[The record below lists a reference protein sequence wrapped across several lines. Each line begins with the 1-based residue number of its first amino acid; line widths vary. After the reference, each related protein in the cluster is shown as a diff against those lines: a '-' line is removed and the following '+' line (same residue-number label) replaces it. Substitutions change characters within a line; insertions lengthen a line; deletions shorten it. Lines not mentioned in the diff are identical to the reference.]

1 MGLFSSIFRKRERV
15 KNPDGSKTVTVRD
28 KYGNVRKVKNRDA
41 DGYKTKQR
49 YDRAGDLTKRK
60 AKGPGMGR
68 YKAKRRNF
76 QNVSDSEFQPG
87 RPWPGGASKTNDWT
101 KGTGLNRRSVP
112 QSNMNSG
119 YGMSRSGPP
128 SGPPPPIPGMRGNP
142 NVNPVYNANST
153 AYSNQNKD
161 FNQEVTPGMQAL
173 TSVNQ
178 AVTPGAPSGLS
189 PFEQAFKTAR
199 SEGKKEFTFKG
210 KPYHTRYKEEMKV
223 LGGRISKRKRGG
235 ALGRNKVL

>member
-1 MGLFSSIFRKRERV
+1 M
-15 KNPDGSKTVTVRD
+15 RD
-28 KYGNVRKVKNRDA
+28 KLNRKVKNRDA

-101 KGTGLNRRSVP
+101 KGTGLNRRSVS

-142 NVNPVYNANST
+142 NVNPVYNASST
-153 AYSNQNKD
+153 AYSNQNVGNNTPPVIPGIQGNPNPPLRQS
-161 FNQEVTPGMQAL
+161 FQNSVTP
-173 TSVNQ
+173 VVDN
-178 AVTPGAPSGLS
+178 GLS

-199 SEGKKEFTFKG
+199 SEGKAEFNFKG
-210 KPYHTRYKEEMKV
+210 KPYHTKYKEEMKV
-223 LGGRISKRKRGG
+223 LGGRISKRKRGS